1 MEWDYV
7 SNKRLKENLAQTILD
22 IVREN
27 LTVPSSLGNS
37 KEEIYGAI
45 KGMTKLYSRIVEEME
60 QEAKQDAAD
69 T

>member
-1 MEWDYV
+1 M

-22 IVREN
+22 IIREN

-45 KGMTKLYSRIVEEME
+45 KGMTKLYSRIV
-60 QEAKQDAAD
+60 
-69 T
+69 